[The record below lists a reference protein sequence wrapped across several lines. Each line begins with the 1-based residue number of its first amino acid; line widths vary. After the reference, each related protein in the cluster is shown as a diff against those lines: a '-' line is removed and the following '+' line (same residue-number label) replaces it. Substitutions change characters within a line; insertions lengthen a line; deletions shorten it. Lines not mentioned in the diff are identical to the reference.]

1 MKSISLVVPCYN
13 EENYILKFLESL
25 TPFPDNYE
33 IIISDGGS
41 SDATLD
47 IINSFIES
55 RQLQNRIHVCQNINK
70 LQSYGVNI
78 AANYSSSDFLVRL
91 DAHALVGDRETFL
104 GPLIS
109 Q

>member
-13 EENYILKFLESL
+13 EENYILNFLESL

-41 SDATLD
+41 SDAARYHK
-47 IINSFIES
+47 FFYES

-70 LQSYGVNI
+70 LQSYGVNTAI
-78 AANYSSSDFLVRL
+78 IV
-91 DAHALVGDRETFL
+91 VQTFL
-104 GPLIS
+104 
-109 Q
+109 